1 MGRSDSLDC
10 EEIIIIVW
18 SGGSSRALSSAFCAC
33 IVRSCASSSMTAFI
47 GLLIGLRK
55 SFFCMC
61 LISSIPMVFIFCFI
75 AVSFS
80 MIVISS
86 LSILSSRQYF
96 WMYFRRLD
104 LSVEIIMKLVIDS
117 NKYKVLSGKY
127 KDVGDFSLDLAG
139 GIFYYR
145 CNA

>member
-1 MGRSDSLDC
+1 
-10 EEIIIIVW
+10 
-18 SGGSSRALSSAFCAC
+18 
-33 IVRSCASSSMTAFI
+33 
-47 GLLIGLRK
+47 
-55 SFFCMC
+55 MC

-86 LSILSSRQYF
+86 FSILSSRQYF
-96 WMYFRRLD
+96 WMYYRRLD